1 MLFSGIAIAISM
13 FKERCNGSQLQ
24 KQRKENDVA
33 KIILVV
39 DDSAAMRQLVSFAA
53 KGAGYDVMAA
63 DGGKDALKKLDG
75 GQQID
80 MVITDVNMPEMDG
93 IEFIKQLR
101 GMVNYRFTPIVML
114 TTESQEDKKREGKAA
129 GASGW
134 IVKPFKPEQLIE
146 VIKKFVK

>member
-1 MLFSGIAIAISM
+1 M
-13 FKERCNGSQLQ
+13 
-24 KQRKENDVA
+24 QRKENEVA
-33 KIILVV
+33 KTILVV

-53 KGAGYDVMAA
+53 KVAGYDVMAA
-63 DGGKDALKKLDG
+63 DGGKDALRKLDG

>member
-1 MLFSGIAIAISM
+1 MLKECCSGP
-13 FKERCNGSQLQ
+13 QHQ
-24 KQRKENDVA
+24 KQRKENEVA
-33 KIILVV
+33 KTILVV

-53 KGAGYDVMAA
+53 KVAGYDVMAA
-63 DGGKDALKKLDG
+63 DGGKDALRKLDG

-101 GMVNYRFTPIVML
+101 GMVNYRFTPIEML